1 MAPALA
7 ARRASDVLRHLARHP
22 EQQLTLSEL
31 ATALSVAPAALHGVV
46 TALTESGLIDR
57 EDDGKRY
64 RLGPEAVLL
73 GTAARLQNPAYAH
86 AGRVADE
93 VAERLGVAT
102 TAVARRGETLVALDG
117 SGGRWAITEVGLGTY
132 RDLAAPV
139 GTCFL
144 AGAAHHEVLAWLTRG
159 GIPPETAE
167 AEGLRAELDLVAERG
182 WAVDRVDDRTVDVLV
197 SVAVP
202 VPDGL
207 PEIAVGCFV
216 PAGSSL
222 DPDEVGRLLV
232 ERVRGTT
239 ELVRAG

>member
-31 ATALSVAPAALHGVV
+31 ATALDVAPAALHGVV
-46 TALTESGLIDR
+46 AALTESGLIDR
-57 EDDGKRY
+57 QDEGKRY
-64 RLGPEAVLL
+64 RLGPEALLL

-93 VAERLGVAT
+93 IAERLDAVT
-102 TAVARRGETLVALDG
+102 SAVARRGETLVALDG
-117 SGGRWAITEVGLGTY
+117 SGGQWAVTEVGLGAY
-132 RDLAAPV
+132 RDLAAPS
-139 GTCFL
+139 GMCFL
-144 AGAAHHEVLAWLTRG
+144 AGAAHHEVLAWLARG
-159 GIPPETAE
+159 GIGPETAE
-167 AEGLRAELDLVAERG
+167 AEALRSELELVASRG
-182 WAVDRVDDRTVDVLV
+182 WAVAPVDDAAIDVIV
-197 SVAVP
+197 TVAVP
-202 VPDGL
+202 VAEGM

-216 PAGSSL
+216 PVGSPL

-232 ERVRGTT
+232 ERIHGTD

>member
-22 EQQLTLSEL
+22 DQQLTLSEL
-31 ATALSVAPAALHGVV
+31 ASALDVAPAALHGVV
-46 TALTESGLIDR
+46 TALTEAGLIDR
-57 EDDGKRY
+57 EDEGKRY

-73 GTAARLQNPAYAH
+73 GTAARLQNPAYAY

-93 VAERLGVAT
+93 IAERLDVVT
-102 TAVARRGETLVALDG
+102 SAVVRRGETLVALDG
-117 SGGRWAITEVGLGTY
+117 SGGQWAVTEVGLGTY
-132 RDLAAPV
+132 RDLAAPT
-139 GTCFL
+139 GLCFL

-182 WAVDRVDDRTVDVLV
+182 WAVDRVDDCTVDVLV